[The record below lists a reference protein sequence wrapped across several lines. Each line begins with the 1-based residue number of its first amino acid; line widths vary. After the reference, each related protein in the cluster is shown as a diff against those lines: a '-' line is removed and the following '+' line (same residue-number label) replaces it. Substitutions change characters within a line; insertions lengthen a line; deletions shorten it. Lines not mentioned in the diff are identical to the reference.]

1 MRVVERIDQ
10 VRSFV
15 RAVGRSTVGLVATL
29 GALHAGHRSLVEHAR
44 AAGDTVVG
52 TLFLNPTQFSEE
64 ADLESYPRTRDGDL
78 ALFRNA
84 GASLVFA
91 PTVRTMY
98 PPGFDTTVL
107 PGSAGERLEGAGRP
121 GHFRGVSTV
130 VAKLLNIVTPARAY
144 FGQKDAQ
151 QVAVLRRMVADLDM
165 DVELVVCP
173 TVRDP
178 DGVALSSRNALLT
191 PEQRARAV
199 AIPRALEACQG
210 RFRSGERDAGA
221 LRATLRDCLR
231 GRVDLEYVSVADP
244 DTMAELDDVERPAVA
259 SVAARVGDVRLI
271 DNVVLEPVS

>member
-52 TLFLNPTQFSEE
+52 TLFLNPTQFSET
-64 ADLESYPRTRDGDL
+64 ADLESYPRTRDDDL
-78 ALFRNA
+78 ALFRDA

-91 PTVRTMY
+91 PAVRTMY
-98 PPGFDTTVL
+98 PPGFETTVL
-107 PGSAGERLEGAGRP
+107 PGRVGEPLEGAGRP
-121 GHFRGVSTV
+121 GHFPAVCTV

-151 QVAVLRRMVADLDM
+151 QVAVLRRMVTDLDI
-165 DVELVVCP
+165 DVELVVCA
-173 TVRDP
+173 TVRDH

-199 AIPRALEACQG
+199 AIPRALEACRA
-210 RFRSGERDAGA
+210 RFGAGERDAEE
-221 LRATLRDCLR
+221 LRAVLRDRLR
-231 GRVDLEYVSVADP
+231 GSVDLEYASVADP
-244 DTMAELDDVERPAVA
+244 DTMAELETVDRSGVA
-259 SVAARVGDVRLI
+259 SVAARVGGVRLI
-271 DNVVLEPVS
+271 DNVPLEPVS

>member
-199 AIPRALEACQG
+199 AIPRALEACRG

-221 LRATLRDCLR
+221 LRATLRDRLR

>member
-231 GRVDLEYVSVADP
+231 GRIDLEYVSVADP